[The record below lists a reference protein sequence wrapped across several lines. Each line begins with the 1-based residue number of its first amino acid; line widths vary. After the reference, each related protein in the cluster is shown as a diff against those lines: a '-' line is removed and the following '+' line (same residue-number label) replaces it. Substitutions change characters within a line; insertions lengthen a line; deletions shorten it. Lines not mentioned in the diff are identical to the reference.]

1 VFTIKTFTDIVDD
14 LRIEFSDVD
23 REQLLRNKLFN
34 MK

>member
-1 VFTIKTFTDIVDD
+1 VFTLKSFTDIVDD
-14 LRIEFSDVD
+14 LRAEFSDVD

>member
-1 VFTIKTFTDIVDD
+1 MFTIKTFTDIVDD
-14 LRIEFSDVD
+14 LRDEFSDVD